1 MTGLSQELYNVV
13 TDAVRA
19 MGASPAE
26 QRRGLE
32 LALRSKRR
40 PRPSKAVLEN
50 STGISLIVERWRRE
64 ARYIEAGGGPKVLL
78 IKGKGATLE
87 SLVKRW
93 APQLSLEQAL
103 EMLCT
108 QCEVRAL
115 KGDRVALVGTPV
127 SIVKKT
133 PATSLAWMTGQL
145 RRLAGTCVFN
155 AKIPAS
161 KKGAG
166 RFERRV
172 AGALSPAQVKIWSR
186 EVRRQLQETSDRV
199 EEGLQPRNPRQRAGK
214 EKICGIGLFIFVDDD
229 ELG

>member
-19 MGASPAE
+19 IGASPAE

-40 PRPSKAVLEN
+40 LRPSQTVLEN
-50 STGISLIVERWRRE
+50 TMGVSLIVERWRRDPK
-64 ARYIEAGGGPKVLL
+64 YIDSGGGPKVLA

-87 SLVKRW
+87 SLVKRY
-93 APQLSLEQAL
+93 APQLSLEQAV

-108 QCEVRAL
+108 QCEVRTL
-115 KGDRVALVGTPV
+115 KGDRVALVGNPV
-127 SIVKKT
+127 QIMKKT

-155 AKIPAS
+155 AKIPANKRGS
-161 KKGAG
+161 G

-172 AGALSPAQVKIWSR
+172 SGALTPAQVKIWSR
-186 EVRRQLQETSDRV
+186 EVRQRLQETSDRV
-199 EEGLQPRNPRQRAGK
+199 EEGLGPRNPKARTGK
-214 EKICGIGLFIFVDDD
+214 EKICGIGLYIFVDDD
-229 ELG
+229 DLG